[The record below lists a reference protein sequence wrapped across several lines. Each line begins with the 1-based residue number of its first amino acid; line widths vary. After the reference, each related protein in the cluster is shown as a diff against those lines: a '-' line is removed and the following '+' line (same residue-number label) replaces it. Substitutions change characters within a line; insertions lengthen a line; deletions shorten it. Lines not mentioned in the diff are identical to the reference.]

1 MLPNLDKLNEAE
13 LLEFDRQLDQL
24 NAYSLYRRIELRE
37 RRRNL
42 ERDAEGTAVLLRGWY
57 DELPGWAKWNGR
69 AVSDELIK
77 RVRMLPATHHP
88 QANSPLISRAD
99 VLEILRPG
107 E

>member
-13 LLEFDRQLDQL
+13 LLEFERQLDQL
-24 NAYSLYRRIELRE
+24 KVYSRFQRIELSE
-37 RRRNL
+37 RGENP
-42 ERDAEGTAVLLRGWY
+42 ERDADCAAALKRSY
-57 DELPGWAKWNGR
+57 DELPGWAKWNDGE
-69 AVSDELIK
+69 VSDELIK

>member
-42 ERDAEGTAVLLRGWY
+42 ERDAEGTAVSLKRWY
-57 DELPGWAKWNGR
+57 EELPGWAKWNEPE
-69 AVSDELIK
+69 VSDELI
-77 RVRMLPATHHP
+77 RRIRGLPATHHLV
-88 QANSPLISRAD
+88 SHR
-99 VLEILRPG
+99 
-107 E
+107 